1 MTKPASPPLVRALGR
16 WTLVALVIN
25 GVIGSGIFGLPD
37 DVAGE
42 LGRHAPWAY
51 LLAALGV
58 GALMGVYAE
67 LGSRYPEAGGSY
79 VWARAAFGR
88 FAGLQMGWFTW
99 LTRLASAAAN
109 ANLFVVYLGE
119 FWPGATAAGPRAALL
134 GALVGGLAAIN
145 YRGVAVGARLA
156 NVVTIA
162 KLLPLVA
169 LAVGGLWWAASS
181 AAPTASPVGLSAP
194 GAGAWLNAFVVLL
207 FAYGGFETALIPLAE
222 ARDPRRDV
230 PFALLVGLVVIASL
244 YTLLHYVAM
253 ATVPDLAGSA
263 RPLADAARVLVG
275 EQAARAVAAGAM
287 VSTFGFLCA
296 QLVAVPRLT
305 YAFAERGD
313 FPAVF
318 GRVHPRH
325 RTPHLSIALW
335 AVLVLAL
342 ALAGGFLWN
351 AVLSVASRLVT
362 YALVCAAFFALRR
375 APRPAGSF
383 RLPAGPLFAGSGLG
397 FCAVLAARLGTD
409 HLFLMGAVAALAAG
423 NWAWARGGRDPAPP
437 SGAHDSRR

>member
-1 MTKPASPPLVRALGR
+1 MTNPASPPLVRALGR

-37 DVAGE
+37 DVARE
-42 LGRHAPWAY
+42 LGSRALWAY
-51 LLAALGV
+51 ALAALGV
-58 GALMGVYAE
+58 GALMAVYAE

-79 VWARAAFGR
+79 LWAREAFGR

-109 ANLFVVYLGE
+109 AHLFVVYLGE
-119 FWPGATAAGPRAALL
+119 FWPGATAAGPRTLLL
-134 GALVGGLAAIN
+134 GALVLGLAAVN
-145 YRGVAVGARLA
+145 YRGVAAGARLA
-156 NVVTIA
+156 NAVTVA

-169 LAVGGLWWAASS
+169 LAAGGLWLAA
-181 AAPTASPVGLSAP
+181 ALPAPPPPVAEPPAP

-222 ARDPRRDV
+222 ARQPRRDV
-230 PFALLVGLVVIASL
+230 PFALLVGLVVIATL
-244 YTLLHYVAM
+244 YTLLHHVAM
-253 ATVPDLAGSA
+253 VAVPDLAGSA
-263 RPLADAARVLVG
+263 RPLADAARALVG
-275 EQAARAVAAGAM
+275 EHAARAVAAGAM

-318 GRVHPRH
+318 GRVHPVH

-335 AVLVLAL
+335 AGLVLAL

-362 YALVCAAFFALRR
+362 YALVCAAFLVLRR
-375 APRPAGSF
+375 RPAPAGTF
-383 RLPAGPLFAGSGLG
+383 RLPAGPAFAAAGLA
-397 FCAVLAARLGTD
+397 FCALLATRLGPD
-409 HLFLMGAVAALAAG
+409 HAVLMGIVAAVAAA
-423 NWAWARGGRDPAPP
+423 NWAWARRRGDGGAASDAD
-437 SGAHDSRR
+437 DSPR

>member
-1 MTKPASPPLVRALGR
+1 MTNPASPPLVRALGR

-37 DVAGE
+37 DIARE
-42 LGRHAPWAY
+42 LGPQALWAY
-51 LLAALGV
+51 ALAALGV

-79 VWARAAFGR
+79 LWARDAFGR

-119 FWPGATAAGPRAALL
+119 FWPGATAAGPRAAVL
-134 GALVGGLAAIN
+134 GALVVGLAAVN
-145 YRGVAVGARLA
+145 VRGVAAGARVA
-156 NVVTIA
+156 NVFTVA
-162 KLLPLVA
+162 KLLPLLA
-169 LAVGGLWWAASS
+169 LAAGGVWLAA
-181 AAPTASPVGLSAP
+181 AAPAAAAPLSPAP
-194 GAGAWLNAFVVLL
+194 GAGAWLNACVVLL

-263 RPLADAARVLVG
+263 RPLADAARALAG
-275 EQAARAVAAGAM
+275 EAGARAVAAGAM

-318 GRVHPRH
+318 GRVHPVH
-325 RTPHLSIALW
+325 RTPHASIALW
-335 AVLVLAL
+335 AGLVLAL

-362 YALVCAAFFALRR
+362 YALVCAAFFVLRR
-375 APRPAGSF
+375 RPAPEGSF
-383 RLPAGPLFAGSGLG
+383 RLPAGPGFATVGLA
-397 FCAVLAARLGTD
+397 FCAVLAARLGAD
-409 HLFLMGAVAALAAG
+409 HVALMGVVAAVAAA
-423 NWAWARGGRDPAPP
+423 NWAWAR
-437 SGAHDSRR
+437 RRG

>member
-1 MTKPASPPLVRALGR
+1 MTNPASPPLVRALGR

-37 DVAGE
+37 DIARE
-42 LGRHAPWAY
+42 LGSQALWAY
-51 LLAALGV
+51 ALAALGV

-79 VWARAAFGR
+79 LWAREAFGR

-119 FWPGATAAGPRAALL
+119 FWPGATAAGPRAAVL
-134 GALVGGLAAIN
+134 GALVVGLAAVNI
-145 YRGVAVGARLA
+145 RGVAAGARVA
-156 NVVTIA
+156 NVFTVA
-162 KLLPLVA
+162 KLLPLLA
-169 LAVGGLWWAASS
+169 LAAGGVWLAA
-181 AAPTASPVGLSAP
+181 AAPAAP
-194 GAGAWLNAFVVLL
+194 AAVAPAAGAGAWLNAFVVLL

-222 ARDPRRDV
+222 ARNPRRDV

-263 RPLADAARVLVG
+263 RPLADAARALAG
-275 EQAARAVAAGAM
+275 ETGARAVAAGAM

-313 FPAVF
+313 FPALF
-318 GRVHPRH
+318 GRVHPVH
-325 RTPHLSIALW
+325 RTPHASIALW
-335 AVLVLAL
+335 AGLVLAL

-362 YALVCAAFFALRR
+362 YALVCAAFFVLRR
-375 APRPAGSF
+375 RPAPEGSF
-383 RLPAGPLFAGSGLG
+383 RLPAGPVFASFGLA
-397 FCAVLAARLGTD
+397 FCAVLAARLGSD
-409 HLFLMGAVAALAAG
+409 HVALMGVVAAVAAA
-423 NWAWARGGRDPAPP
+423 NWAWAR
-437 SGAHDSRR
+437 RRG